1 MCDCLK
7 SLFSSPNPNAGD
19 GGPNGTDGG
28 GCADGGSPPCCVP
41 IQSIKI
47 ISVKFLTDHALLK
60 DYTTNWDDGGSRF
73 PKPEWTPAQQYPV
86 SHTMDK
92 EIQIEVEY
100 AVLPA
105 NACEETGDIRG
116 EGPGG
121 IVFDKTG
128 VKFKPGTDKQTLSSG
143 TTRLPQK
150 IQELNFA
157 INWSTK
163 GTSASIS
170 PTQTVNTTFV
180 TMGTPT
186 TPRWP
191 GVTLKRMRHAVAATG
206 AANSLN
212 PHDIVRHVMSRWG
225 NFNLNVRFSNEWE
238 LADDKRFPPG
248 SPKAGQLIGAD
259 CQTIVRH
266 VESVIKMVGCP
277 GTSQARVVW
286 AKPSDPT
293 TPIENDLGGPDLN
306 NPNIKHPLQPWFA
319 FLKDGNGD
327 ANAFE
332 ACLKF
337 TYGGRTVYYA
347 GGVGPKNNADEVLH
361 VFASLS
367 WFRVGLG
374 GVLVEASV
382 IQTY

>member
-1 MCDCLK
+1 MCCHGNDQK
-7 SLFSSPNPNAGD
+7 PASPS
-19 GGPNGTDGG
+19 GPNSGPSGSDGG
-28 GCADGGSPPCCVP
+28 GCADGGKGPCCVP
-41 IQSIKI
+41 IQSINI
-47 ISVKFLTDHALLK
+47 VSVKFLSDHDLLK
-60 DYTTNWDDGGSRF
+60 DYTTDWGDGGARF
-73 PKPEWTPAQQYPV
+73 PKPEWTPGQQYPI

-92 EIQIEVEY
+92 EVQIELTY
-100 AVLPA
+100 AVLPP

-121 IVFDKTG
+121 VIFEKKG
-128 VKFKPGTDKQTLSSG
+128 IKFRPGTDTVTLGSG
-143 TTRLPQK
+143 ATRVPQK
-150 IQELNFA
+150 IQEFSFS
-157 INWSTK
+157 IGWSTK

-170 PTQTVNTTFV
+170 PAQTTNTMFV

-191 GVTLKRMRHAVAATG
+191 GVTLKRMRHAVTATG

-225 NFNLNVRFSNEWE
+225 NFNLDVVFSNEWE
-238 LADDKRFPPG
+238 LADDRRFPPG
-248 SPKAGQLIGAD
+248 NIRAGQLIGAD

-266 VESVIKMVGCP
+266 VESVIRMVGCP
-277 GTSQARVVW
+277 GVSQARVVW
-286 AKPSDPT
+286 AKPSAPT

-306 NPNIKHPLQPWFA
+306 NPNINHPSQPWFA

-337 TYGGRTVYYA
+337 THGGRTVYYA
-347 GGVGPKNNADEVLH
+347 GGVGPKNNADQVLH
-361 VFASLS
+361 VFVSLS
-367 WFRVGLG
+367 WFRVGPG
-374 GVLVEASV
+374 GRLVEASV
-382 IQTY
+382 IQLY